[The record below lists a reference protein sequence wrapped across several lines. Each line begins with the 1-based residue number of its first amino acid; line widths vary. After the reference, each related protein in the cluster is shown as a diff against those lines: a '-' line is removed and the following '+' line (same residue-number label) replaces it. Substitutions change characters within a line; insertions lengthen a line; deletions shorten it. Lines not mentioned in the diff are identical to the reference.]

1 MPRMKKLAWIL
12 LVGPWLLAGEAQ
24 AAPTVITTCQAI
36 TQPGAYVLAHN
47 LSATGNCIRL
57 KADGVTLNL
66 NGFQIVGNG
75 SGTGIKFAAEC
86 GCAGRQIVIQ
96 HGLIIGFARAIVLE
110 VLGGGPTTY
119 VLEDL
124 RISDNA
130 EFGARLEGES
140 MVRNSVFYKN
150 GHCLFLDGCARP
162 TEPGDGLTVG
172 NNSIVTGNIVV
183 GNAHSGIVAGA
194 SATIT
199 GNTVNSNGF
208 IGISVGGGA
217 TLANNTVNANASA
230 GISVACPSNLQANTA
245 TANTPNVTTSGSG
258 CLSEHNLAP

>member
-24 AAPTVITTCQAI
+24 AAPTVITSCQAI
-36 TQPGAYVLAHN
+36 TQPGAYVLGQN

-75 SGTGIKFAAEC
+75 FGTGIKFAAEC
-86 GCAGRQIVIQ
+86 GCAGRQIVIE
-96 HGLIIGFARAIVLE
+96 HGQIIGFARAIDLE

-150 GHCLFLDGCARP
+150 GICLFLDGCARP

-172 NNSIVTGNIVV
+172 RNSIVTGNIAV

-208 IGISVGGGA
+208 IGISVEGA
-217 TLANNTVNANASA
+217 RRSRT
-230 GISVACPSNLQANTA
+230 
-245 TANTPNVTTSGSG
+245 TP
-258 CLSEHNLAP
+258 